1 MGTLTLHNV
10 RANELIVNYFKRGN
24 ISSKKNLDFSDYQI
38 VYSLNGQLV
47 TFSCFQSYAH
57 YGYPEYPFI
66 DHNEIELET
75 ILGSE
80 NLDYKNV
87 LSRDFKAFVLYSA
100 SHDFIKSFLLNE
112 LISLDKKTFTTE
124 NIPSQIFDV
133 HFLETD
139 IKLSVMNIKEKDIFE
154 LVAII

>member
-24 ISSKKNLDFSDYQI
+24 ISSEKNLDFSDYQT

-47 TFSCFQSYAH
+47 TFSCFQSFNAH
-57 YGYPEYPFI
+57 QEPQYPYI
-66 DHNEIELET
+66 GLHDIEMET
-75 ILGSE
+75 IFGNE
-80 NLDYKNV
+80 NFNPRNV
-87 LSRDFKAFVLYSA
+87 LSQKFKDLVFHSDFHRL
-100 SHDFIKSFLLNE
+100 IKSFLLKE
-112 LISLDKKTFTTE
+112 LITLNNKTFTTE
-124 NIPSQIFDV
+124 HIPSQIFDV

-139 IKLSVMNIKEKDIFE
+139 TKLSVMNIKEEDVFE

>member
-10 RANELIVNYFKRGN
+10 RANELIINHFKSFSFPN
-24 ISSKKNLDFSDYQI
+24 KLDFSDYQI

-47 TFSCFQSYAH
+47 TFSCFYSFNKYRE
-57 YGYPEYPFI
+57 PEYPI
-66 DHNEIELET
+66 ILGDNIEFET
-75 ILGSE
+75 IFGNE
-80 NLDYKNV
+80 NFNPRNV
-87 LSRDFKAFVLYSA
+87 LSQKFKDFVFRSD
-100 SHDFIKSFLLNE
+100 SHRFIKSFLLKE
-112 LISLDKKTFTTE
+112 LISLNNKTFTTE

-139 IKLSVMNIKEKDIFE
+139 IKLSVMNIKEEDIFE

>member
-47 TFSCFQSYAH
+47 TFSCFYSFNEYREPQ
-57 YGYPEYPFI
+57 YPSI
-66 DHNEIELET
+66 GLHDIEMET
-75 ILGSE
+75 IFGNE
-80 NLDYKNV
+80 NFNPKSV
-87 LSRDFKAFVLYSA
+87 LSQKFRDFVFRSD
-100 SHDFIKSFLLNE
+100 SHRFIKSFLLKE
-112 LISLDKKTFTTE
+112 LISLDNKTFTTE

-139 IKLSVMNIKEKDIFE
+139 VKLSVMNIKEEDIFE

>member
-75 ILGSE
+75 IFGSE
-80 NLDYKNV
+80 NLEYKNV
-87 LSRDFKAFVLYSA
+87 LSRDFKAFVLYSD
-100 SHDFIKSFLLNE
+100 SHDFIKSFLLKE
-112 LISLDKKTFTTE
+112 LISLDNKTFTTE

-139 IKLSVMNIKEKDIFE
+139 IKLSVMNIKEEDVFE

>member
-10 RANELIVNYFKRGN
+10 RANELIINHFKSFKLPN
-24 ISSKKNLDFSDYQI
+24 KLDFSDYQI

-47 TFSCFQSYAH
+47 TFSCFYSFNEYRE
-57 YGYPEYPFI
+57 PEYPFVMG
-66 DHNEIELET
+66 DDVEFET
-75 ILGSE
+75 IFGNE
-80 NLDYKNV
+80 NFNPKNV
-87 LSRDFKAFVLYSA
+87 LSQKFRAFVFRSD
-100 SHDFIKSFLLNE
+100 SHSFIKSFLLKE
-112 LISLDKKTFTTE
+112 LISLDNKTFTTE

-139 IKLSVMNIKEKDIFE
+139 IKLSVMNIKEEDIFE

>member
-10 RANELIVNYFKRGN
+10 RANELIINHFKSFKLPN
-24 ISSKKNLDFSDYQI
+24 KLDFSDYQI

-47 TFSCFQSYAH
+47 TFSCFYSFNEYRE
-57 YGYPEYPFI
+57 PEYPFVLGE
-66 DHNEIELET
+66 DVEFET
-75 ILGSE
+75 IFGNE
-80 NLDYKNV
+80 NFNPKNV
-87 LSRDFKAFVLYSA
+87 LSQKFRNFVFRSD
-100 SHDFIKSFLLNE
+100 SHSFIKSFLLKE
-112 LISLDKKTFTTE
+112 LISLDNKTFTTE

-139 IKLSVMNIKEKDIFE
+139 IKLSVMKIKEEDIFE

>member
-24 ISSKKNLDFSDYQI
+24 ISSNNKLKFSDYQI

-75 ILGSE
+75 IFGSE
-80 NLDYKNV
+80 NLEYKNV
-87 LSRDFKAFVLYSA
+87 LSRDFKDFVLYSD
-100 SHDFIKSFLLNE
+100 SHDFIKSFLLKE
-112 LISLDKKTFTTE
+112 LISLDNKTFTTE

-139 IKLSVMNIKEKDIFE
+139 IKLSVMNIKEEDIFE

>member
-24 ISSKKNLDFSDYQI
+24 ISSEKNLDFSDYQT

-47 TFSCFQSYAH
+47 TFSCFQSFNAH
-57 YGYPEYPFI
+57 QEPQYPYIGFQ
-66 DHNEIELET
+66 DIELEK
-75 ILGSE
+75 ISGNE
-80 NLDYKNV
+80 NFNYKSLFPQEFKTFV
-87 LSRDFKAFVLYSA
+87 SLSD
-100 SHDFIKSFLLNE
+100 SHDFIKSFLLKE
-112 LISLDKKTFTTE
+112 LISLNNKTFTTE

-139 IKLSVMNIKEKDIFE
+139 IKLSVMNIKEEDIFE

>member
-24 ISSKKNLDFSDYQI
+24 ISSKNKLKFSDYQI

-75 ILGSE
+75 IFGSE
-80 NLDYKNV
+80 NLEYKNV
-87 LSRDFKAFVLYSA
+87 LSRDFKDFVLYSD
-100 SHDFIKSFLLNE
+100 SHDFIKSFLLKE
-112 LISLDKKTFTTE
+112 LISLDNKTFTTE

-139 IKLSVMNIKEKDIFE
+139 IKLSVMNIKEEDIFE

>member
-24 ISSKKNLDFSDYQI
+24 ISSKNKLKFSDYQI

-66 DHNEIELET
+66 NHNEIELET
-75 ILGSE
+75 IFGSE
-80 NLDYKNV
+80 NLEYKNV
-87 LSRDFKAFVLYSA
+87 LSRDFKAFVLYSD
-100 SHDFIKSFLLNE
+100 SHRFIKSFLLKE
-112 LISLDKKTFTTE
+112 LIALDNKTFTTE

-139 IKLSVMNIKEKDIFE
+139 IKLSVMNIKEEDVFE

>member
-66 DHNEIELET
+66 NHNEIELET
-75 ILGSE
+75 IFGSE
-80 NLDYKNV
+80 NLDYKNA
-87 LSRDFKAFVLYSA
+87 LSREFKSFVLYSDF
-100 SHDFIKSFLLNE
+100 HNFIKSFLLNE

-139 IKLSVMNIKEKDIFE
+139 TKLSVMNIKEEDVFE

>member
-24 ISSKKNLDFSDYQI
+24 ISSKNKLKFSDYLI

-75 ILGSE
+75 IFGSE
-80 NLDYKNV
+80 NLEYKNV
-87 LSRDFKAFVLYSA
+87 LSRDFKDFVLYSD
-100 SHDFIKSFLLNE
+100 SHDFIKSFLLKE
-112 LISLDKKTFTTE
+112 LISLDNKTFTTE

-139 IKLSVMNIKEKDIFE
+139 IKLSVMNIKEEDIFE

>member
-24 ISSKKNLDFSDYQI
+24 IFSKKNLVFSHYRI

-47 TFSCFQSYAH
+47 TFSCFQSFNAH
-57 YGYPEYPFI
+57 REPQYPYI
-66 DHNEIELET
+66 GLQDIELEK
-75 ILGSE
+75 ISGNE
-80 NLDYKNV
+80 NFNYKSLFSQEFKTFV
-87 LSRDFKAFVLYSA
+87 SLSD
-100 SHDFIKSFLLNE
+100 SHEFIKSFLLKE
-112 LISLDKKTFTTE
+112 LISLNNKTFTTE

-139 IKLSVMNIKEKDIFE
+139 IKLSVMNIKEEDIFE